1 MKVIKKIKSIKVMKV
16 MKKSWKMPII
26 IVCGA
31 TVVLIGG
38 YFGYSAL
45 TKTAVSATQYMKLKA
60 TKGNIEVVVTASGT
74 AGSSVSKDIVAQNNG
89 KLGSFSVKPGDLVKS
104 GQSIG
109 NLVDQ
114 TADQSVQKAR
124 NTLAQDNLKLTQIKK
139 SLNSLY
145 VKAPVSGIVQTVNI
159 GVGDDPTA
167 IGKAL
172 GHAMVITY
180 TQSDGKVIPVDIEG
194 SSGSA
199 STVSKVYVTAG
210 AAVNKGD
217 TLYTLDAEDINNSI
231 SSQNLN
237 IEQDK
242 TTLSNAQVQT
252 GYNSFKSQVNGTV
265 AALNFNPGDDIQS
278 GKAVATIIDLNQMQ
292 TVVAVDELDIDK
304 VKVGQKATTTIDA
317 ITGKTFTGKVIK
329 ISSIGITTNS
339 VTTYDVAVSID
350 NASGVKTGMTTNAKI
365 SVQTKDNV
373 VMLPIEAVQGTGNNK
388 SITVETSGSSSSAS
402 TNNTKN
408 SSNGNVAGYGSQRSR
423 SGGGGATSIASS
435 GGTSITGVTRK
446 RIEVGIA
453 NQNYI
458 EVTSGVNDG
467 DTVLVAIIKSA
478 ATSTTK
484 ATNPLSGT
492 GGFGGAGGYSGR
504 TSGGGRAGN

>member
-1 MKVIKKIKSIKVMKV
+1 MKSISEIKS
-16 MKKSWKMPII
+16 MKKSWKMPAI
-26 IVCGA
+26 IVCGV
-31 TVVLIGG
+31 TVALLGG

-45 TKTAVSATQYMKLKA
+45 TKPSANATQYMKLKA
-60 TKGNIEVVVTASGT
+60 TKGNIEVVVTASGI
-74 AGSSVSKDIVAQNNG
+74 AGSTVSKDIVAQNNG

-114 TADQSVQKAR
+114 TADQSVQKAQ
-124 NTLAQDNLKLTQIKK
+124 NALSQDNLKLDQLKK
-139 SLNSLY
+139 SLNSLN

-159 GVGDDPTA
+159 ASGDDPSV

-172 GHAMVITY
+172 GHAMVISY
-180 TQSDGKVIPVDIEG
+180 KGSNGKSTPVDIDG

-199 STVSKVYVTAG
+199 STVSNVYVVAG
-210 AAVNKGD
+210 SAVTKGD
-217 TLYTLDAEDINNSI
+217 TLYTLNAEDINNSI

-237 IEQDK
+237 IQQDQ

-252 GYNSFKSQVNGTV
+252 GYNSFKSPVNGTV

-304 VKVGQKATTTIDA
+304 VKVGQTATTTIDA
-317 ITGKTFTGKVIK
+317 ITGKTFTGKVLK
-329 ISSIGITTNS
+329 ISSIGVTTNS

-350 NASGVKTGMTTNAKI
+350 NATGVKTGMTTNAKI

-373 VMLPIEAVQGTGNNK
+373 IMLPIEAVQGTGTNK
-388 SITVETSGSSSSAS
+388 SVTVQTSGNTTTS
-402 TNNTKN
+402 TGNSGYSGNYGGN
-408 SSNGNVAGYGSQRSR
+408 SSNGNAGTTGTQRVR
-423 SGGGGATSIASS
+423 SGGGATTAIASS
-435 GGTSITGVTRK
+435 DISRKSIQ
-446 RIEVGIA
+446 VGIA

-458 EVTSGVNDG
+458 EVTSGVNEG

-478 ATSTTK
+478 TTSTTK
-484 ATNPLSGT
+484 TTNPLSGT
-492 GGFGGAGGYSGR
+492 GGYGG
-504 TSGGGRAGN
+504 SGGGGGYGGRSGN

>member
-1 MKVIKKIKSIKVMKV
+1 MKSINAIKST
-16 MKKSWKMPII
+16 KKSWKMPVI
-26 IVCGA
+26 IVCGV
-31 TVVLIGG
+31 TVALLGG

-45 TKTAVSATQYMKLKA
+45 TKPSASATQYMKLKA
-60 TKGNIEVVVTASGT
+60 TKGNIEVVVTASGI

-114 TADQSVQKAR
+114 TADQSVQKAQ
-124 NTLAQDNLKLTQIKK
+124 NALSQDNLKLAQLKK
-139 SLNSLY
+139 SLNTLY

-159 GVGDDPTA
+159 ASGDDPSV

-172 GHAMVITY
+172 GHAMVISY
-180 TQSDGKVIPVDIEG
+180 KGSDGKTIPVVIDG

-199 STVSKVYVTAG
+199 SIVSKVYVVAG
-210 AAVNKGD
+210 SAVNKGD
-217 TLYTLDAEDINNSI
+217 TLYTLNAEDINNSI

-237 IEQDK
+237 IQQDQ
-242 TTLSNAQVQT
+242 TTLSNAEVQA
-252 GYNSFKSQVNGTV
+252 GYNSFKSPVNGTV

-304 VKVGQKATTTIDA
+304 VKVGQTATTTIDA
-317 ITGKTFTGKVIK
+317 ITGKTFTGKVLK
-329 ISSIGITTNS
+329 ISSIGVSTNS

-350 NASGVKTGMTTNAKI
+350 NATGVKTGMTTNAKI

-373 VMLPIEAVQGTGNNK
+373 IMLPIEAVQGTGTNK
-388 SITVETSGSSSSAS
+388 SVTVETSGNSSTSTGTSSNTNNYSGNSSSGNAAG
-402 TNNTKN
+402 
-408 SSNGNVAGYGSQRSR
+408 NGTQRVR
-423 SGGGGATSIASS
+423 SGGGAPTSIAS
-435 GGTSITGVTRK
+435 VTRK
-446 RIEVGIA
+446 NIEVGIA

-458 EVTSGVNDG
+458 EVTSGVNEG
-467 DTVLVAIIKSA
+467 DTVLVAIVKSA
-478 ATSTTK
+478 TTTSTKT
-484 ATNPLSGT
+484 ANPLSGAGGS
-492 GGFGGAGGYSGR
+492 GGFGGGGGYSGGG
-504 TSGGGRAGN
+504 GGGRPGN